1 LEIHQRPAPAFNLDV
16 APGAVNLLRM
26 NKFARLL
33 YSTLAA
39 AIAGVL
45 AIFVTPSPPA
55 DPPELDC
62 TGDAPCTA
70 PQLFALPQDG
80 PDGGADIGPPP
91 TKNIVAASGPA
102 TPLPPLGWMNETMTM
117 LPRRPAWR
125 PPVQASDDGWLAY
138 AAMHAMATAA
148 ANSG

>member
-1 LEIHQRPAPAFNLDV
+1 M
-16 APGAVNLLRM
+16 PGAANLLRM

-39 AIAGVL
+39 AIAAVL
-45 AIFVTPSPPA
+45 AVFVTPSTQA

-70 PQLFALPQDG
+70 PQLVALPQDG
-80 PDGGADIGPPP
+80 PDGGANIGPPP
-91 TKNIVAASGPA
+91 TKDIVAASGPA
-102 TPLPPLGWMNETMTM
+102 TPLPPLGWMNDTMTM

-138 AAMHAMATAA
+138 AAMHAQATAAAA